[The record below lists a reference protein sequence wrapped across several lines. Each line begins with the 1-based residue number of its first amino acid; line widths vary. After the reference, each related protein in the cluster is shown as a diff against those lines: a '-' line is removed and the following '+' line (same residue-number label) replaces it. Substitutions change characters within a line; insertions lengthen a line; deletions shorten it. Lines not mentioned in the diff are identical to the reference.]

1 MQRQRLNAFPPIIL
15 AIALGFAAAA
25 CGSMPQMPQVDHSL
39 TYSLVP
45 YKGGLTATVSDG
57 RIGKHTVWI
66 VLLNPPRGVDPG
78 FLGAESDGSGTGGM
92 GSGKHSRTSPSRYVP
107 VRRLQRR
114 WQRLQRPGAVL
125 DAEAPRWPR
134 PGDGALIAAG
144 QPEGRVQSPWARPP
158 KAHDGRARQ
167 PASTVPSGPT
177 GF

>member
-1 MQRQRLNAFPPIIL
+1 MQRQRLGAFPLIIL

-92 GSGKHSRTSPSRYVP
+92 GSGSTRGPLPAGTYQYAVYSADGNVYSALAQYWTPKHRV
-107 VRRLQRR
+107 
-114 WQRLQRPGAVL
+114 
-125 DAEAPRWPR
+125 
-134 PGDGALIAAG
+134 G
-144 QPEGRVQSPWARPP
+144 QGQV
-158 KAHDGRARQ
+158 
-167 PASTVPSGPT
+167 TVP
-177 GF
+177 